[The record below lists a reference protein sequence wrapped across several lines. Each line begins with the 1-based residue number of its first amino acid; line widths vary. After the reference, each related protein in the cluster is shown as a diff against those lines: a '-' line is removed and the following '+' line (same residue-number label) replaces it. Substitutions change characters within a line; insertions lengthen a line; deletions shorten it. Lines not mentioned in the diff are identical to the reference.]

1 MATEILTGKNR
12 SFKARMSPGDSRRTA
27 QSLSSMQLF
36 CLALSP
42 LRLGS
47 RLLGSGLLARA
58 EDKQNSLSLLSDV
71 ETILD
76 KDNFTLEELLDED
89 EIIQECKALNGRL
102 INWRKGLL
110 IGPCDDSLSSRTT
123 GRVNG
128 VILTHRNFTY
138 MVATSHAVYTTRM
151 AAAISFFPLP
161 HFHVYGLCYF
171 VTALTIGAAVVS
183 MVKFDMKAMLTVIEE
198 SKVTHVAQTAP
209 AVVLMT
215 KDPRLLDDYDLS
227 SLDIVACRVA
237 SLRKSVLK
245 LFRQ

>member
-1 MATEILTGKNR
+1 MYIPYKLR
-12 SFKARMSPGDSRRTA
+12 SGYNSTIGFFFSLHYHFGLKKGDIA
-27 QSLSSMQLF
+27 F
-36 CLALSP
+36 VLSP
-42 LRLGS
+42 NSIHLSILYFYIFSLGVILHQIQLSKPVIGFVTSNGAHSIPNLR
-47 RLLGSGLLARA
+47 
-58 EDKQNSLSLLSDV
+58 
-71 ETILD
+71 TIILD
-76 KDNFTLEELLDED
+76 SPEK
-89 EIIQECKALNGRL
+89 
-102 INWRKGLL
+102 KGLL